1 MGLSPRATAPARPAA
16 QLFNVPLDG
25 FHAANPGAL
34 ASAAPNA
41 ELDVDPILGERV
53 DP

>member
-25 FHAANPGAL
+25 FHAAKPGSL
-34 ASAAPNA
+34 TNA